1 MKLTSDYQINILIT
15 FLIPLKYCLY
25 GVGSLLTRETVQVE
39 QSDTSVSLGVV
50 NPKFAPYR
58 FLI

>member
-1 MKLTSDYQINILIT
+1 MEPLAVVEVSGSKDQIM
-15 FLIPLKYCLY
+15 Y

-39 QSDTSVSLGVV
+39 QSDMTISVGVV

>member
-1 MKLTSDYQINILIT
+1 MTVWTIL
-15 FLIPLKYCLY
+15 YRDSY
-25 GVGSLLTRETVQVE
+25 GVGSLLTLETVQVE
-39 QSDTSVSLGVV
+39 QSDTSVLLGVV